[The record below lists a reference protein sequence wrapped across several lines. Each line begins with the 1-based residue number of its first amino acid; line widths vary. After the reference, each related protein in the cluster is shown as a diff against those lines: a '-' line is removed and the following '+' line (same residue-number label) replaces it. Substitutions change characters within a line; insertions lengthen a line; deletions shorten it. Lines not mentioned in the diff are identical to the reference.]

1 MMAEALVVGVAL
13 AAALLLRPW
22 RQDVGALAT
31 PLLGSL
37 VIVPW
42 LWALPTLSR
51 MPIQLQWSGACLVVL
66 MLGWPL
72 AIPLLCMIGLAAG
85 WIAGWDVRQQLDAVT
100 WLGVVPATLALG
112 LGALIRRFIGPH
124 MFVYIIGRAFLGSV
138 LCLFVAGVMRQWL
151 GHEVHG
157 VDAQLSLVGR
167 WLTAWGDAFVTGM
180 VAAVFVAFRP
190 KWLATWSDRLYLAP
204 PSQDE

>member
-1 MMAEALVVGVAL
+1 MIAEAIVVALALVVAF
-13 AAALLLRPW
+13 ALRPW
-22 RQDVGALAT
+22 RQDIGALAT
-31 PLLGSL
+31 PLLASL

-51 MPIQLQWSGACLVVL
+51 SPIQLQWSGACLVVL

-72 AIPLLCMIGLAAG
+72 AIPVLCIVGLASG
-85 WIAGWDVRQQLDAVT
+85 WIGGWSWDQQLDAIT

-112 LGALIRRFIGPH
+112 VGALIRRLVGAH

-138 LCLFVAGVMRQWL
+138 LCLFVAGALRQWFGNELHGL
-151 GHEVHG
+151 GTE
-157 VDAQLSLVGR
+157 LSLVGR

-180 VAAVFVAFRP
+180 VTAVFVAFRP
-190 KWLATWSDRLYLAP
+190 QWLATWSDTLYLRKSKP
-204 PSQDE
+204 